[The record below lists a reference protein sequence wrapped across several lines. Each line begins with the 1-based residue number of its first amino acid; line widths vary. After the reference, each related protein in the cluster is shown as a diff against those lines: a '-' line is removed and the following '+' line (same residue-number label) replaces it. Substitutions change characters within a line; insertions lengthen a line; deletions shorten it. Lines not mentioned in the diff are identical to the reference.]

1 MPSFDIVNQ
10 VDHQTLDNAINSAK
24 REILNRFDF
33 RDSKSII
40 DLDKKNLTI
49 HIITENELRI
59 KAISDAIISRMVK
72 NGLDPKCLDFGKE
85 EYASGD
91 MVKKDI
97 QVKEGIEKEI
107 AKKVVKLVKDLNLK
121 VQSSIMDDQ
130 VRVTGKKIDELQTI
144 IVFLKKQNVGIPL
157 QFINMKS

>member
-1 MPSFDIVNQ
+1 
-10 VDHQTLDNAINSAK
+10 
-24 REILNRFDF
+24 
-33 RDSKSII
+33 
-40 DLDKKNLTI
+40 
-49 HIITENELRI
+49 
-59 KAISDAIISRMVK
+59 MVK

-130 VRVTGKKIDELQTI
+130 VRVTGKKIDELQTVI
-144 IVFLKKQNVGIPL
+144 GFLKKQNVGIPL

>member
-49 HIITENELRI
+49 HIVTENELRI
-59 KAISDAIISRMVK
+59 KAIGDAIISRMVK
-72 NGLDPKCLDFGKE
+72 NGIDPKCLDFGKE

-130 VRVTGKKIDELQTI
+130 VRVTGKKIDELQTV

>member
-49 HIITENELRI
+49 HVVTENELRI

-91 MVKKDI
+91 MIKKDI

-130 VRVTGKKIDELQTI
+130 VRVTGKKIDELQTV

>member
-49 HIITENELRI
+49 HVVTENELRI

-91 MVKKDI
+91 MIKKDI

-130 VRVTGKKIDELQTI
+130 VRVTGKKIDELQTVI
-144 IVFLKKQNVGIPL
+144 GFLKKQNVGIPL

>member
-33 RDSKSII
+33 RDSKSVI
-40 DLDKKNLTI
+40 DLDKKKLTI
-49 HIITENELRI
+49 HIVTENELRI

-130 VRVTGKKIDELQTI
+130 VRVTGKKIDELQTVI
-144 IVFLKKQNVGIPL
+144 GFLKKQNVGIPL